1 MTNNLAVQQIATG
14 LFGGNNAM
22 SVERLPGR
30 QNDHVPGGREGKR
43 RGDV

>member
-14 LFGGNNAM
+14 NNAM
-22 SVERLPGR
+22 NVERLPGR